1 VIVCAELAYFAVTQP
16 IYSPI
21 DELHH
26 FFYIN
31 HLYFAHQPP
40 RVGLWFETTTDP
52 AAPRERAVLPAQRGG
67 AYTDRSY
74 QATEGIQPWGYY
86 GLMLPI
92 FATGTPGTYDQI
104 VRVRL
109 ATAALAALIVPFTFL
124 LARVATPSAPWVWGA
139 ASVLPALS
147 RGYTFNMSQVTNDPF
162 AIVVGG
168 AAALVFLWL
177 ARARLDWRWGLVA
190 GVTAGLA
197 LIAKVTVYFVPVV
210 LAALFL
216 VRAVRGGPKAGR
228 LAAALAGALTAAA
241 IAGPWFAW
249 HIATYGRLVPINDF
263 ANAPEALL
271 QYRNLPIWRTVELW
285 IVSGSLKFWVGE
297 TFAERPPVWLL
308 AAGQLGLT
316 LGLLGFLRRP
326 VWKDPA
332 AHALRLVAVWLAAG
346 LVLLMTLLLLTS
358 IPILV
363 GRYAYPLFAPL
374 AVVFAAGAYRLG
386 RNGRWLYAGSALLLG
401 VATLIAVSNTITF
414 LTAA

>member
-1 VIVCAELAYFAVTQP
+1 MIVCAQLAYFAVTQP

-26 FFYIN
+26 FFYVD

-52 AAPRERAVLPAQRGG
+52 AVPRELAVPPARGRG
-67 AYTDRSY
+67 VYTEHWY

-86 GLMLPI
+86 ALMLPV

-109 ATAALAALIVPFTFL
+109 ATAALAALIIPFTFL
-124 LARVATPSAPWVWGA
+124 LARVAVPAAPWVWGA
-139 ASVLPALS
+139 AAVLPALS
-147 RGYTFNMSQVTNDPF
+147 RGYTFNMSQVTNDPL
-162 AIVVGG
+162 AIVVAS
-168 AAALVFLWL
+168 AAVFSFLWL

-197 LIAKVTVYFVPVV
+197 LIAKSTVYFVPVV
-210 LAALFL
+210 LGAMFL
-216 VRAVRGGPKAGR
+216 VRARGGWRAGWT
-228 LAAALAGALTAAA
+228 AAALVGALAAAA

-249 HIATYGRLVPINDF
+249 HAATYGGLIPKNDF
-263 ANAPEALL
+263 ANAPSVLL

-285 IVSGSLKFWVGE
+285 IVSGSLKFWIGE
-297 TFAERPPVWLL
+297 TFAARPPLWLL

-316 LGLLGFLRRP
+316 LGLFGFLRRRP
-326 VWKDPA
+326 LWRDPT
-332 AHALRLVAVWLAAG
+332 AHALHLVAVWAAAG
-346 LVLLMTLLLLTS
+346 FVWLMTVVLLTQ

-386 RNGRWLYAGSALLLG
+386 RSGRWLYAGSALLLA
-401 VATLIAVSNTITF
+401 VATAIGVSNTITF